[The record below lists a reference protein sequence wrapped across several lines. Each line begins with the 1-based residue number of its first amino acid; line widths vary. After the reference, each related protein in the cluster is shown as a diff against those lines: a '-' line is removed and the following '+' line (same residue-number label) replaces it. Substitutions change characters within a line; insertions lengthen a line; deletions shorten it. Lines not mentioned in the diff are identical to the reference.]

1 MVKLSTKEINQFV
14 KASYDK
20 TLNKQNEK
28 IGDYYLDN
36 DLSTR
41 KAKVYYDPK
50 HDKVIVA
57 NRGTTSTASD
67 WFNNYKYITGSY
79 DKTDRMK
86 QAKKVQ
92 KEAIDKYGRVDV
104 NIGHSQGAVITRKL
118 NDLGLTNEVI
128 NVNPAIT
135 TERQKKNEHNIR
147 SSRDI
152 VSMPSLLNPFM
163 KNKKNLTIKADTFN
177 PLTEHSADILER
189 IPEQMIGRGVFSD
202 NEPLKKR
209 VFLKAT
215 FSEKSKTFSDNE
227 LTDTEIKELMK
238 GLKLPLNGIYI
249 DDKMPKRLK
258 NGNYV
263 INLNG
268 RSHWC
273 GLVRDGKKYFYFD
286 SYGFVPSQEV
296 EDQIGKYVYSDFDV
310 QSIDSSSCGFYVI
323 AFFKALNKKKDKM
336 KAYHSFLKK
345 FGSNKFKN
353 ESVME
358 KILKS
363 N

>member
-50 HDKVIVA
+50 NDKVIVA

-189 IPEQMIGRGVFSD
+189 IPEQMIGRGVF
-202 NEPLKKR
+202 P
-209 VFLKAT
+209 
-215 FSEKSKTFSDNE
+215 DNE
-227 LTDTEIKELMK
+227 LSDTEIKELMK

-273 GLVRDGKKYFYFD
+273 GLVRDGKNYFYFD